1 MECVSLG
8 AGRVNQSL
16 RTTELQDLV
25 GRFRAGDHRAA
36 DELIQQC
43 AEQLESLAS
52 RMLCSFPGVKRW
64 EQTGDVLQN
73 ALQRLLRTL
82 RSVQPDSVRGFF
94 QLAAQAVRRELLDLA
109 RHYFG
114 PQGAAANYESL
125 PDAASGN
132 SPMNCFAS
140 RDDIRNLERW
150 TAFHEAVGRL
160 PTEDRE
166 LIELGFYEGLKKN
179 EIAQLLGVDERT
191 VRRQWRRVARRLA
204 DDLGDEIPS

>member
-1 MECVSLG
+1 ME
-8 AGRVNQSL
+8 QSL
-16 RTTELQDLV
+16 RTTELRDLV
-25 GRFRAGDHRAA
+25 GRFRAGDRRAA
-36 DELIQQC
+36 NELIQLS
-43 AEQLESLAS
+43 AERLESLAS
-52 RMLCSFPGVKRW
+52 RMLSSFPGVKRW

-82 RSVQPDSVRGFF
+82 RSVEPDSVRGFF

-114 PQGAAANYESL
+114 PEGPAANYESL
-125 PDAASGN
+125 PDGSSGS
-132 SPMNCFAS
+132 SPLNTLPS
-140 RDDIRNLERW
+140 RDDVRNLERW

-160 PTEDRE
+160 PHNDRE

-204 DDLGDEIPS
+204 DELGDEIPS